1 MFILIA
7 GITGTVGREC
17 ALASLERSYQV
28 RGLGRTPENL
38 DSRLQDELEG
48 FVNIKDVYD
57 ISALEGGVAGVDAII
72 CAYNSHPTA
81 ILDGQL
87 LLLRAAERARVKV
100 NQPAHWLESLLA

>member
-38 DSRLQDELEG
+38 DSRLQDELE
-48 FVNIKDVYD
+48 DVYD

-72 CAYNSHPTA
+72 CAYDSHPTA